1 MGRGR
6 AGVTQPEPE
15 GAAGKLPCRRL
26 RGMEGAAG
34 TAGKGDEL
42 REASGKS
49 PDKDRSMLERRK
61 KYVYHVWL

>member
-1 MGRGR
+1 
-6 AGVTQPEPE
+6 
-15 GAAGKLPCRRL
+15 
-26 RGMEGAAG
+26 MEGAAG